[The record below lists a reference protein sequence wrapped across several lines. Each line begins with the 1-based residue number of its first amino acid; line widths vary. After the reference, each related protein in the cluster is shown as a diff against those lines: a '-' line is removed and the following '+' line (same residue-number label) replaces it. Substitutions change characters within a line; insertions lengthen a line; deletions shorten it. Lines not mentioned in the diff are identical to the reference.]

1 MASIYPEIRATF
13 ETALAAITDLPQ
25 VAWENVTFSPTTGQ
39 PYIKCRMIP
48 TLREPAVRGLNP
60 QMYYQGYY
68 LIECFV
74 PEGLGPSAADELADK
89 IIDAFEA
96 TTDISL
102 GSTDI
107 LIRYAERDLGVP
119 EGAHFMVPV
128 RIGYQI
134 YN

>member
-1 MASIYPEIRATF
+1 MASIYSEIRATF
-13 ETALAAITDLPQ
+13 ETALKAIVDLPD
-25 VAWENVTFSPTTGQ
+25 VAWENVTFTPTTDE
-39 PYIKCRMIP
+39 PYVKCRMIP

-74 PEGLGPSAADELADK
+74 PKGLGPSAADELADK
-89 IIDAFEA
+89 LIDAFEA

-102 GSTDI
+102 SGTNI
-107 LIRYAERDLGVP
+107 HIRYAERDLGVP

-128 RIGYQI
+128 RIGWYI
-134 YN
+134 YS

>member
-13 ETALAAITDLPQ
+13 ETALNAIVGLPD
-25 VAWENVTFSPTTGQ
+25 VAWENVTFEPTTNQ

-48 TLREPAVRGLNP
+48 TVREPAVRGLNP

-74 PEGLGPSAADELADK
+74 PEGLGPSAADDLADL
-89 IIDAFEA
+89 ILDTFEA
-96 TTDISL
+96 TTDVSL
-102 GSTDI
+102 NGTD
-107 LIRYAERDLGVP
+107 LHIRYAERDLGTP

>member
-1 MASIYPEIRATF
+1 MASIYKEIRATF
-13 ETALAAITDLPQ
+13 ETALSTVADLPDI
-25 VAWENVTFSPTTGQ
+25 AWENVSFTPTTNL

-48 TLREPAVRGLNP
+48 TVREPAVRGSNP

-74 PEGLGPSAADELADK
+74 PEGLGPSAADDLADK
-89 IIDAFEA
+89 ILDTFEA
-96 TTDISL
+96 TTDLSL
-102 GSTDI
+102 NDTNI
-107 LIRYAERDLGVP
+107 HIRYAERDLGVP

-134 YN
+134 YS